1 MQNLYAYLVI
11 FLGVKLVLILVFGL
25 IIYREHS
32 RIRMKGQ
39 IPPKKKEIEEFHLVK
54 SSLTRVND
62 RFLVGQ
68 ILFSNSQDFTIPTSK
83 ETPRHSSDGET

>member
-1 MQNLYAYLVI
+1 MQNLLAYLII

-25 IIYREHS
+25 IIYRERS
-32 RIRMKGQ
+32 RIKENRQ
-39 IPPKKKEIEEFHLVK
+39 VSPQKKEVEAFHLVK
-54 SSLTRVND
+54 SSLTKVND

-68 ILFSNSQDFTIPTSK
+68 ILFSNRRDFTLPTPK